1 MAAIS
6 TAKKIEYSNY
16 RDDLR
21 RLRMSQHVRVAAV
34 VGLSVNGVFV
44 LLDWLI
50 FPRYF
55 LPFLALRLAMSA
67 VLAWVLSI
75 ASNRWPQLGSW
86 TVCLTLAAGMVTM
99 IFADVP
105 TSPYFAGLILL
116 FCGMGVLLPL
126 SASEAAGI
134 CGIVFSAFLASAW
147 FESEEFSW
155 VEFRT
160 NCFFLISAVGMS
172 VSSCGFLDRLRM
184 KDYLQRREIEAARDE
199 LRQLDEAKSRFSANV
214 HHELRT
220 PLTLMLAPLD
230 AMLDGDFGEVPAM
243 QRGYLETMHKNALRL
258 LKLINNLLDFAKI
271 ESRQVELHRQPLEV
285 ARVIGDIVESAR
297 PMAERKGVELVAAC
311 ADGLPFVNA
320 DPDALEKIL
329 VNLVGNA
336 LKFTDAGG
344 RITVAA
350 ALDASPAEPGEV
362 ASDGATSAAPCIH
375 ITVMDTGIGIPPDQL
390 GRVFD
395 RFAQVDGSATRR
407 HEGTGIG
414 LSLVH
419 ELTAL
424 HGGRAWAT
432 SEGLGHGTQFHV
444 TLPRGAA
451 DEGAEEVMEADDGHA
466 LTLQRSFDALT
477 ADLDHHHDDAAS
489 AQVAAQGAGE
499 NAVGEIV
506 QSDRYRTLELE
517 RTVERIEGDH
527 RQDDLVLAAAS
538 GPASL
543 PELVVAEDNADMR
556 HLLVHLL
563 SGEFRVRAA
572 RNGREAL
579 DLVRERAPALVVT
592 DVMMPEMSGTELC
605 EAIKTDPALAGV
617 PVMLVTSKAEREMK
631 IRGLELG
638 ADDYVTKP
646 FHPRELVARA
656 RSLVRLRALQLE
668 LAEQNAALE
677 RALEHLRQTEV
688 ALVQAERLAA
698 VGELAAGIA
707 HEVNNPVNFA
717 LNSLRMLKE
726 TVKQVREFASR
737 VQSLEWRD
745 AAKLPD
751 SARELER
758 LESEVGLGEVGA
770 TLDELVSIVIEG
782 LDRTSR
788 LVRDLRDF
796 GAGERE
802 PEAIDLRAAL
812 DSTLELLGP
821 HFADRRV
828 KVERNYEA
836 ELPLVTVDPSAI
848 KQVFLNLLKNAADAL
863 DETGGTVR
871 IRVASSPERRSVEIS
886 VADNGPGIE
895 PELRSRIFDPF
906 FTTKPAGRGTGLG
919 LAISR
924 RIAESHRGTLEVET
938 APGGGA
944 AFTLRLPMETT
955 NGAADRT

>member
-1 MAAIS
+1 MLAIRLALNAVLLGS
-6 TAKKIEYSNY
+6 FISGYKKYP
-16 RDDLR
+16 
-21 RLRMSQHVRVAAV
+21 RLSQWAVALATGTMLLTV
-34 VGLSVNGVFV
+34 VYGTGSPTTTDYYVGLLLYLVGV
-44 LLDWLI
+44 
-50 FPRYF
+50 P
-55 LPFLALRLAMSA
+55 
-67 VLAWVLSI
+67 
-75 ASNRWPQLGSW
+75 
-86 TVCLTLAAGMVTM
+86 
-99 IFADVP
+99 
-105 TSPYFAGLILL
+105 
-116 FCGMGVLLPL
+116 VLLPL
-126 SASEAAGI
+126 TARQDALVCGAMLGAFMAAPIVVSGAVVSETFVIHTIFLLSG
-134 CGIVFSAFLASAW
+134 GIVSVASSAL
-147 FESEEFSW
+147 
-155 VEFRT
+155 
-160 NCFFLISAVGMS
+160 
-172 VSSCGFLDRLRM
+172 LDRMRLREF
-184 KDYLQRREIEAARDE
+184 LRRKEIEAARDE

-230 AMLDGDFGEVPAM
+230 AMLEGSFGAVPEM

-271 ESRQVELHRQPLEV
+271 ESRQVELQRQPLEV
-285 ARVIGDIVESAR
+285 ARVIDDIVESAR
-297 PMAERKGVELVAAC
+297 PMAERKGVVLVAAC
-311 ADGLPFVNA
+311 ADGLPLVNA

-336 LKFTDAGG
+336 LKFTDSGG
-344 RITVAA
+344 RITVYAVVG
-350 ALDASPAEPGEV
+350 DAPADMHAPS
-362 ASDGATSAAPCIH
+362 SDGSAPAGQCIR
-375 ITVMDTGIGIPPDQL
+375 ITVADTGIGIPPDQL

-424 HGGRAWAT
+424 HGGAAWAT
-432 SEGLGHGTQFHV
+432 SEGIGRGTQFHV
-444 TLPRGAA
+444 TLPRGIA
-451 DEGAEEVMEADDGHA
+451 DESTEEVIEGDDGRA
-466 LTLQRSFDALT
+466 LTLRRSFDALT
-477 ADLDHHHDDAAS
+477 ADLDHHRDDEPSGEISVDAEGEGAMAS
-489 AQVAAQGAGE
+489 IAQG
-499 NAVGEIV
+499 
-506 QSDRYRTLELE
+506 SWYRTLEME
-517 RTVERIEGDH
+517 RTVERAEGDH
-527 RQDDLVLAAAS
+527 RQDELVLAAAS
-538 GPASL
+538 GSSLL

-563 SGEFRVRAA
+563 SAEFRVRAA

-579 DLVRERAPALVVT
+579 DFVRERPPALVLT

-617 PVMLVTSKAEREMK
+617 PVMLVTSKADREMK
-631 IRGLELG
+631 IHGLELG

-656 RSLVRLRALQLE
+656 RSLVRLRGLQLE
-668 LAEQNAALE
+668 LAEQNSALE
-677 RALEHLRQTEV
+677 RALEHLRKTEV

-707 HEVNNPVNFA
+707 HEVNNPLNFA
-717 LNSLRMLKE
+717 LNSLRMLKD

-745 AAKLPD
+745 VAKLPE

-758 LESEVGLGEVGA
+758 LESEVGLDEVGA

-796 GAGERE
+796 GAGQRE
-802 PEAIDLRAAL
+802 HEAIDLRVAL
-812 DSTLELLGP
+812 DSTLQLLRP

-828 KVERNYEA
+828 KVERNFAA
-836 ELPLVTVDPSAI
+836 ELPLITADPSAI

-871 IRVASSPERRSVEIS
+871 IGVATSHGGRSVEVT
-886 VADNGPGIE
+886 VADNGPGIDA
-895 PELRSRIFDPF
+895 ELRSRIFDPF
-906 FTTKPAGRGTGLG
+906 FTTKSAGKGTGLG

-924 RIAESHRGTLEVET
+924 RIAESHRGALEVEA
-938 APGGGA
+938 APGEGA
-944 AFTLRLPMETT
+944 TFTLRLPTETT
-955 NGAADRT
+955 NAAADRT

>member
-1 MAAIS
+1 M
-6 TAKKIEYSNY
+6 
-16 RDDLR
+16 
-21 RLRMSQHVRVAAV
+21 
-34 VGLSVNGVFV
+34 
-44 LLDWLI
+44 
-50 FPRYF
+50 P
-55 LPFLALRLAMSA
+55 
-67 VLAWVLSI
+67 
-75 ASNRWPQLGSW
+75 
-86 TVCLTLAAGMVTM
+86 
-99 IFADVP
+99 
-105 TSPYFAGLILL
+105 
-116 FCGMGVLLPL
+116 VLLPL
-126 SASEAAGI
+126 RASETAAI
-134 CGIVFSAFLASAW
+134 CGVLLVGFLVSPVFLAADVEWHRFVVHAVFLSSAA
-147 FESEEFSW
+147 FAS
-155 VEFRT
+155 T
-160 NCFFLISAVGMS
+160 A
-172 VSSCGFLDRLRM
+172 SCALLEGVRFVDF
-184 KDYLQRREIEAARDE
+184 KQRRAIEAARDE

-230 AMLDGDFGEVPAM
+230 AMLEGDFGAVPEM
-243 QRGYLETMHKNALRL
+243 QRGYLVTMHKNALRL

-271 ESRQVELHRQPLEV
+271 ESRQVELHRQPLEI

-297 PMAERKGVELVAAC
+297 PMAERKGVELVASC
-311 ADGLPFVNA
+311 AEGLPCVNA

-344 RITVAA
+344 RITVHAVLDDAPGNMREPASDAA
-350 ALDASPAEPGEV
+350 AP
-362 ASDGATSAAPCIH
+362 ASDCIR
-375 ITVMDTGIGIPPDQL
+375 ITVADSGIGIPPDQL

-444 TLPRGAA
+444 TLPRGTA
-451 DEGAEEVMEADDGHA
+451 DEDAEEVMEADDGRA
-466 LTLQRSFDALT
+466 LTLRRSFDALT
-477 ADLDHHHDDAAS
+477 ADLDHHRDDAATAGLSTQAEGEGAVAVIAHS
-489 AQVAAQGAGE
+489 A
-499 NAVGEIV
+499 
-506 QSDRYRTLELE
+506 RYRTLEME
-517 RTVERIEGDH
+517 RTVERVEGER
-527 RQDDLVLAAAS
+527 RQDDLVLAAAGGS
-538 GPASL
+538 AVL

-563 SGEFRVRAA
+563 SAEFRVRAA

-579 DLVRERAPALVVT
+579 ELVRERVPALVVT

-617 PVMLVTSKAEREMK
+617 PVMLVTSKADREMK

-726 TVKQVREFASR
+726 TVKQVREFAAR
-737 VQSLEWRD
+737 VQALEWRD
-745 AAKLPD
+745 VAKLPE
-751 SARELER
+751 SACELER
-758 LESEVGLGEVGA
+758 LESEVHLDEVGA
-770 TLDELVSIVIEG
+770 TLDELVGIVIEG

-796 GAGERE
+796 GAGERAH
-802 PEAIDLRAAL
+802 EAIDLRAAL
-812 DSTLELLGP
+812 DSTLQLLRP

-828 KVERNYEA
+828 KVERNYA
-836 ELPLVTVDPSAI
+836 ADLPLITADPSAI

-871 IRVASSPERRSVEIS
+871 IGVATSQEGRSVEVT
-886 VADNGPGIE
+886 VADNGPGIDA
-895 PELRSRIFDPF
+895 ELRSRIFDPF
-906 FTTKPAGRGTGLG
+906 FTTKSAGKGTGLG

-924 RIAESHRGTLEVET
+924 RIAESHRGALEVEA

-944 AFTLRLPMETT
+944 AFKLRLPTETT
-955 NGAADRT
+955 NAAADRT